1 MGLISF
7 LLKVILIPIV
17 LLLVVSFIVVLAV
30 KMRRDRKK
38 EDKEL
43 QQSFKP
49 PPIQQWAPY
58 TTVQQPAPVYAKTPG
73 AVESGYVSMHT

>member
-1 MGLISF
+1 MGLIGF

-17 LLLVVSFIVVLAV
+17 LLLIVSIVVVFAT

-38 EDKEL
+38 QDKEL
-43 QQSFKP
+43 QQSFQP

-73 AVESGYVSMHT
+73 AMENGYYNVHT